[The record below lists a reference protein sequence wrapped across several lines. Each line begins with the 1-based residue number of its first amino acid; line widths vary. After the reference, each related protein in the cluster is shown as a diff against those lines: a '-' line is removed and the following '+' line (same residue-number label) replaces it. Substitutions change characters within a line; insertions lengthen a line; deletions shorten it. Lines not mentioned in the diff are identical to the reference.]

1 MLLRL
6 TAVLAAFATLLPLS
20 LAHNI
25 QMKAHSRECFHEEL
39 HKDDRMTVTFQVG
52 DRESGGSGNLDV
64 DFWIQNP
71 ANSYQVHERAVSSGD
86 HSFVAS
92 MDGRYTYCFSN
103 EHWSANTKEVS
114 FNVHGI
120 VYVPESEAP
129 QDPLEKEVRQLSEL
143 LAQVKDEQSY
153 IVVRERTHR
162 NTAES
167 TNARVKWWSIF
178 QLGVLI
184 GEGVFQ
190 VWWLK
195 RFFEVKRVLHECA
208 YGDKA
213 LKRLSNSRRV
223 FDTEAAQSA
232 CIAKSAIL
240 CNVAQSLCGHLHR
253 STDSSFFLVE
263 KVLVLTADGRTL
275 TGTLLSCDQLTNL
288 VLQDTVERV
297 IRSADD
303 PKPSIE
309 TEHGV
314 YLIRGDNVLLIGLVD
329 EELDNSID
337 WTKVKGEVVGGIKH
351 V

>member
-6 TAVLAAFATLLPLS
+6 TAALAAFTTLLPLS

-52 DRESGGSGNLDV
+52 DREFGGSGNLDV

-86 HSFVAS
+86 HSFIAS
-92 MDGRYTYCFSN
+92 MDGRYMYCFSN

-143 LAQVKDEQSY
+143 LALVKDEQSY

-184 GEGVFQ
+184 GEGIFQ

-195 RFFEVKRVLHECA
+195 RFFEVSQVQH
-208 YGDKA
+208 
-213 LKRLSNSRRV
+213 
-223 FDTEAAQSA
+223 
-232 CIAKSAIL
+232 
-240 CNVAQSLCGHLHR
+240 
-253 STDSSFFLVE
+253 
-263 KVLVLTADGRTL
+263 
-275 TGTLLSCDQLTNL
+275 
-288 VLQDTVERV
+288 
-297 IRSADD
+297 
-303 PKPSIE
+303 
-309 TEHGV
+309 
-314 YLIRGDNVLLIGLVD
+314 
-329 EELDNSID
+329 
-337 WTKVKGEVVGGIKH
+337 
-351 V
+351 